1 MIAIAMFGCA
11 ANTAGAEAVAWVA
24 SRDCTFVNKLILML
38 SPLVDC
44 SLPTAALAF
53 GCEAAIIILRVSYV
67 VACLLFIFVYSNGL
81 LLNQEIGL
89 KKGSVMSSS
98 DGSALPSPLRS
109 SHICSFQLTHT
120 ANSALCKHHI
130 LKGKFCCC
138 VIAWAP
144 IKFASVPTSLGSCLG
159 VGGIV
164 CENCVWCENECGIV
178 CVRIECGIVCVR
190 MSVGFVRLDVITKN
204 VSALWHHN

>member
-89 KKGSVMSSS
+89 KKGSVMLSS
-98 DGSALPSPLRS
+98 DGSAL
-109 SHICSFQLTHT
+109 Q
-120 ANSALCKHHI
+120 
-130 LKGKFCCC
+130 FCCC

-159 VGGIV
+159 VTASEKFLRAFLRG
-164 CENCVWCENECGIV
+164 
-178 CVRIECGIVCVR
+178 
-190 MSVGFVRLDVITKN
+190 RLRE
-204 VSALWHHN
+204 L